1 LHRTSAKFTRHPQPK
16 YSTEMKLRHNGFT
29 LTELLITVALLG
41 ILAAL
46 AIPSFQTML
55 VKRTVLAASDTLLSD
70 MRLARSEALKRS
82 ARTVICRS
90 VNGTSCAGAGNWQV
104 GWIVFVDMNSN
115 GAVDGGDD
123 LVKVQQEF
131 SNIST
136 SQAPGG
142 AGSTLGSFNYEPT
155 GWAKAATQTLVV
167 TPAGTVPVNGTRLI
181 CVSIT
186 GRPALRV
193 EGTAAC

>member
-1 LHRTSAKFTRHPQPK
+1 MSARCPRSGERR
-16 YSTEMKLRHNGFT
+16 YSIDMKIRQIGFT
-29 LTELLITVALLG
+29 LIELLFTVTLMG
-41 ILAAL
+41 ILASL
-46 AIPSFQTML
+46 AIPSFRTML

-82 ARTVICRS
+82 SRTVICRS
-90 VNGTSCAGAGNWQV
+90 TNGTSCAGAGNWQV
-104 GWIVFVDMNSN
+104 GWIVFVDLNSN
-115 GAVDGGDD
+115 GTVDAGDD

-131 SNIST
+131 PNILT
-136 SQAPGG
+136 IQAPGG

-155 GWAKAATQTLVV
+155 GWAKAATQTFVV
-167 TPAGTVPVNGTRLI
+167 TPSGTVPTNGTRMI

-193 EGTAAC
+193 EGTTVC